1 MDLVVLIIPSGAGD
15 LAEPA
20 PGGEALAPEARFARL
35 EESLEQIRASLA
47 GLAGERGAALAG
59 PEKKKHTGTR
69 ALPGLD
75 AGVLAT
81 ARDAGITE
89 EQLQRLSGLL
99 VKPNRMEERSRSAR
113 PAGRRRTA
121 LSETEEDPEEEEEPE
136 LLPDNV
142 TGEGK
147 EPVEQAVLQLTKL
160 ITKMAEKDNKKKS
173 GLEEILDR
181 VDTGGNA
188 DGSGGGTSSGRT
200 KAAAYKRIRAALEKH
215 PEWIYRS
222 VEGLMEEDFQQIR
235 NAPGSSS
242 RTVSSRAWL
251 EHRSKLLHYPST
263 IRTGWIISGVHDCL
277 KEGRVAEARARC
289 ALALGS
295 DRSEQFRLR
304 KLEPIPRTSTRTS
317 STLPCIPGAPKPGLA
332 RTSHHQDHR
341 RSGAR
346 ASNVEAQGEGQL
358 SRVSS
363 TPGWCTEE
371 QRRRS
376 PSRRRSRCAK
386 ERTKAETQAESK
398 GSRAD
403 RRVCAPRRLSEKV
416 ESQVP
421 DKPLKV
427 PGAAASTM
435 HAGIWDLAFSA
446 LLRAR
451 ASFSSFAHSI
461 LAGRAPAQRAPKEQV
476 WPMPLPFPEVHC
488 RARSRQKVGASLKL
502 GINYVVLVLN
512 WLHLGEQLCD
522 VAALKLGTKLNLAQ
536 WQVVRRISPLV
547 STCNEQGA
555 VASADMGRSA
565 AKVESIEAE
574 LRRLEEAACTVKL
587 AEEAYFKRRDEQ
599 SRFGFSEAPGERRR
613 HRACCQGH

>member
-1 MDLVVLIIPSGAGD
+1 MDEEEPVPVTPSLWSSTILQEGGEVREDYDQCFVTFETADSRSECYVIPVAVVQRKLLVAVPFGAWHRSPAERFLPRTALTKATLVEVEGVVLDELGGEPVTQVVRLWLGFLRGDLARTGQVGESDAVGCLDFGDEDGVRIAPYGSPLVDIANDHYAFFSAVSGAGD

-59 PEKKKHTGTR
+59 PEKKKHTGAR

-121 LSETEEDPEEEEEPE
+121 LSETEEDPEEEEPE

-277 KEGRVAEARARC
+277 KEGRVPRKVR
-289 ALALGS
+289 LSTGS
-295 DRSEQFRLR
+295 DQSSLDSGNWSLSQELL
-304 KLEPIPRTSTRTS
+304 LEPAPPYHAFQGRRNPDLHEQATTKIIDDRVPGRRAKTAADFLNYRSTS
-317 STLPCIPGAPKPGLA
+317 SHSVL
-332 RTSHHQDHR
+332 Q
-341 RSGAR
+341 
-346 ASNVEAQGEGQL
+346 
-358 SRVSS
+358 
-363 TPGWCTEE
+363 
-371 QRRRS
+371 RS
-376 PSRRRSRCAK
+376 PSWRPTPCGP
-386 ERTKAETQAESK
+386 EL
-398 GSRAD
+398 GLW
-403 RRVCAPRRLSEKV
+403 VC
-416 ESQVP
+416 
-421 DKPLKV
+421 
-427 PGAAASTM
+427 
-435 HAGIWDLAFSA
+435 
-446 LLRAR
+446 
-451 ASFSSFAHSI
+451 
-461 LAGRAPAQRAPKEQV
+461 
-476 WPMPLPFPEVHC
+476 
-488 RARSRQKVGASLKL
+488 
-502 GINYVVLVLN
+502 
-512 WLHLGEQLCD
+512 
-522 VAALKLGTKLNLAQ
+522 
-536 WQVVRRISPLV
+536 
-547 STCNEQGA
+547 
-555 VASADMGRSA
+555 
-565 AKVESIEAE
+565 
-574 LRRLEEAACTVKL
+574 
-587 AEEAYFKRRDEQ
+587 
-599 SRFGFSEAPGERRR
+599 
-613 HRACCQGH
+613 